1 MTPRPVFVEW
11 VDACDV
17 GDGWTALDDF
27 GDDDVVPCG
36 VVSVGWLLSRT
47 ESALLLAMSITE
59 GGDVRAAFLV
69 PTSAVRCLTYL
80 TPGDNV

>member
-11 VDACDV
+11 ADACDV

-69 PTSAVRCLTYL
+69 PTSAVKRVAYL
-80 TPGDNV
+80 TPGDNP